1 MVVWFLVALF
11 FSVRIAQNE
20 RLDEKKPHQF
30 FNEASRLLKGGV
42 TSFRQPRLRA
52 NQVNGLVS
60 QVFSYMV

>member
-1 MVVWFLVALF
+1 MVVWFLVVLF

-20 RLDEKKPHQF
+20 RLDEKKPHRF
-30 FNEASRLLKGGV
+30 LSEAFSLLKGGV

-60 QVFSYMV
+60 QVFSYMI